1 MLLRLPFF
9 AFFPFDLLLLLFLS
23 LPPPEFELLN
33 DDVTPTF
40 DVLRK
45 VKDDVTDE
53 LVALGFCSLRESFN
67 STFVSPVGTAFTTYL
82 GL

>member
-1 MLLRLPFF
+1 MLLLLPFF

-33 DDVTPTF
+33 DAVTPTF

-45 VKDDVTDE
+45 VNDVADE

-67 STFVSPVGTAFTTYL
+67 STFVSPVGTALTTYL